1 VAEVLE
7 AMRAALSEAAPDA
20 FGRNVVEFREAV
32 AK

>member
-1 VAEVLE
+1 VLE

-20 FGRNVVEFREAV
+20 FDETVVEFREAV